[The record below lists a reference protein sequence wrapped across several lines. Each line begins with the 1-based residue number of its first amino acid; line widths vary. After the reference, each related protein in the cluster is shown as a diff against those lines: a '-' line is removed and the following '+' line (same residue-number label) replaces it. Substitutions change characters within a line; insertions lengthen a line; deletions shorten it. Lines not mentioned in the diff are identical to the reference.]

1 MFSDEPPM
9 NCEIPDLDENAH
21 WIFGCT
27 DSDPFDSNSPCIA
40 ECVEGYTSISAGDD
54 YKIEKLCRCIYVDN
68 LFRFY
73 RYNTVF
79 VIENF
84 LFLNTYLL

>member
-1 MFSDEPPM
+1 M

-40 ECVEGYTSISAGDD
+40 ECVEGYTSISAGDGAYIAD
-54 YKIEKLCRCIYVDN
+54 DDCQLMSDPLVCGIN
-68 LFRFY
+68 LILHK
-73 RYNTVF
+73 TQP
-79 VIENF
+79 
-84 LFLNTYLL
+84 